1 MAHRDTELKAQLL
14 GSSPI
19 LGSLSEVSHRGAV
32 DGKLV
37 AIPSSAF
44 TGRADL
50 SRDSRR
56 MRPIRV
62 QHGIPPYAGHGIHQD
77 QSL

>member
-1 MAHRDTELKAQLL
+1 MAHCDTEPKAQLPK
-14 GSSPI
+14 SSPI

-37 AIPSSAF
+37 AIPLSTF

-50 SRDSRR
+50 SCDSRR

-62 QHGIPPYAGHGIHQD
+62 QHGISPYAGHGIHQD